1 MNIVVLASSAEQS
14 DSGMHIHGSIL
25 FKILFPFRLS
35 SIIQNSASLAQ
46 AVKKLP
52 AIRETWVQ
60 SLGWEDPLEKE
71 WPPTLAFL
79 PGEAHGQRSLEG
91 YSPCG
96 HKESDMAER
105 LTLYY
110 LTENRKTPS
119 LLRLSP
125 SPSFTVSSAIKS
137 SDMIAFVYLF
147 THNPTRL

>member
-1 MNIVVLASSAEQS
+1 MNIVVLDSSAEQS

-35 SIIQNSASLAQ
+35 SIIRNSASLAQ

-52 AIRETWVQ
+52 AMWETWVQ
-60 SLGWEDPLEKE
+60 SLGWEDPLAKE

-79 PGEAHGQRSLEG
+79 PGEAHGQRSLQG

-96 HKESDMAER
+96 HKESDMTER

-110 LTENRKTPS
+110 LTENRKTPPS
-119 LLRLSP
+119 WSFLPPLLSCLLGTQIIWHDS
-125 SPSFTVSSAIKS
+125 IC
-137 SDMIAFVYLF
+137 LF
-147 THNPTRL
+147 IYT